1 MNDRKRPRLPGLLR
15 SAPYAVLLLLC
26 AGVMTFGALFYL
38 WQRYQFVR
46 LGYEVEA
53 LRKSKARLEVQIE
66 PLEVEAAYL
75 SRMERIDALARG
87 RLGMRAPS
95 PAQVIVLEPDVPTTA
110 FTR

>member
-1 MNDRKRPRLPGLLR
+1 MNDRKAALLPGVLR

-53 LRKSKARLEVQIE
+53 MRKSKARLEEQIE
-66 PLEVEAAYL
+66 PLDVEAAYL

-87 RLGMRAPS
+87 QLGMRAPS
-95 PAQVIVLEPDVPTTA
+95 PSQVIVLESDVPSA
-110 FTR
+110 AITR